1 MTDLTDFEKFD
12 ISLGHH
18 LHELEILKLK
28 FAALVQAAD
37 ELKLTESTANFW
49 PSNYLS
55 AIHSDLCT
63 ATNRAL
69 SLYAEPF
76 KTPEK

>member
-1 MTDLTDFEKFD
+1 MSNFEEFETELAHRLHDL
-12 ISLGHH
+12 
-18 LHELEILKLK
+18 ELLKLK
-28 FAALVQAAD
+28 FAALVQTAD
-37 ELKLTESTANFW
+37 ELNLNDTANFW

-63 ATNRAL
+63 ATGRAL

-76 KTPEK
+76 KTSKQ